1 MFELLVADNMQSWE
15 TSHSNQPR
23 HLWILVSN
31 TYSVQKTNLKS
42 ILVQIVLI
50 IFIWFFTGFCSFGF
64 CQYHFDRNMYLE
76 CTTWSILWARVILC
90 RQRFTIYIFSPE
102 IRWVRLII
110 NYYRLVVI
118 RSFTSNFNIIHFLK
132 QFDPLAMG
140 DYLCSFVDCTLHIT
154 RRSVIYNYICG
165 YTSSNARS
173 QCGTKENVN

>member
-31 TYSVQKTNLKS
+31 TYSVQNKS

-110 NYYRLVVI
+110 NYYRLVVTLC
-118 RSFTSNFNIIHFLK
+118 SVTANLNINSFLK
-132 QFDPLAMG
+132 TVWSTGAGKLHLF
-140 DYLCSFVDCTLHIT
+140 LCGLYFAYHS
-154 RRSVIYNYICG
+154 
-165 YTSSNARS
+165 
-173 QCGTKENVN
+173 

>member
-31 TYSVQKTNLKS
+31 TYSVQKANSHLQKYIRTNC
-42 ILVQIVLI
+42 IDYIHLI
-50 IFIWFFTGFCSFGF
+50 FTGVCSFGF

-110 NYYRLVVI
+110 NYHRLVVI
-118 RSFTSNFNIIHFLK
+118 SPMF
-132 QFDPLAMG
+132 G
-140 DYLCSFVDCTLHIT
+140 HI
-154 RRSVIYNYICG
+154 
-165 YTSSNARS
+165 
-173 QCGTKENVN
+173 KF